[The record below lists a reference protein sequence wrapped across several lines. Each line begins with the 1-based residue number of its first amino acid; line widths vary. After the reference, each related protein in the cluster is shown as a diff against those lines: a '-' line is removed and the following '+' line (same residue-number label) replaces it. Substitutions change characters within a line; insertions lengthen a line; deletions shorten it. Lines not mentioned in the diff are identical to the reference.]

1 MPLNTITYSDFNIE
15 FIPSPVTGDLVKVT
29 GQSSVVQSVMDLVQL
44 NHYEKPFHFEIGG
57 NVLKLLFEPNDNI
70 TAGLLAKEITD
81 VITNF
86 EPRATVLGVYVT
98 SNVEDDGYNIDVL
111 FSIQTFTQAITLST
125 FLARLR

>member
-125 FLARLR
+125 FLKRLR